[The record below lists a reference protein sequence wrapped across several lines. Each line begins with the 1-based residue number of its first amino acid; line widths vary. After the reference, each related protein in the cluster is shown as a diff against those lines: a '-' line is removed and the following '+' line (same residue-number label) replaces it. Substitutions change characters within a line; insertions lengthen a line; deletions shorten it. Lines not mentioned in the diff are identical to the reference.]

1 MSNRILLVED
11 DPAVAAVIANILED
25 ANYAVDGPY
34 QTLADGIA
42 AVAEDMPSAAVLD
55 IRLQDGDVGL
65 LAGDLDLY
73 GIPYVFCS
81 GAPDFALMRKHP
93 TAPFILKPLLP
104 TELERTLQTML
115 H

>member
-42 AVAEDMPSAAVLD
+42 AVANDMPSAAILD
-55 IRLQDGDVGL
+55 MRLQDGDVGL
-65 LAGDLDLY
+65 LADDLDLY
-73 GIPYVFCS
+73 DIPYVFCS
-81 GAPDFALMRKHP
+81 GAPDFALMRRHP
-93 TAPFILKPLLP
+93 ATPLILKPELF
-104 TELERTLQTML
+104 TELTRTLRHLL

>member
-11 DPAVAAVIANILED
+11 DPAVAAVIADILED

-42 AVAEDMPSAAVLD
+42 AVADDMPCAAVLD

-65 LAGDLDLY
+65 LAEDLDLY
-73 GIPYVFCS
+73 DIPYVFCS
-81 GAPDFALMRKHP
+81 GAPDFALMRNHP
-93 TAPFILKPLLP
+93 AAPLILKPELF
-104 TELERTLQTML
+104 TELARTLRHIL

>member
-11 DPAVAAVIANILED
+11 DPAVAAFIANILED

-55 IRLQDGDVGL
+55 IRLKDGDVGL

-73 GIPYVFCS
+73 GVPYVFCS

-93 TAPFILKPLLP
+93 TAPLILKPLLP
-104 TELERTLQTML
+104 TELERMLQTML